1 MRNNV
6 KILIFSLLIHPF
18 VSIGQIIQTF
28 NHNVSTGYI
37 GQGMDVE
44 IDGPLIYQYYL
55 DENNKE
61 IRHGKLTYNGSGT
74 EKFYGSVT
82 AKGSR
87 NVVANY
93 SNGVINGAITIKEQ
107 YQVIY
112 GGRTYSSNLSFSGN
126 FNNGVPEGEWKFVE
140 SGNLNPEFEFRN
152 NFNKDVFGNV
162 YGMNLSSNGVPIEAN
177 RSRSVTVRFKK
188 GRITYAFNKRAN
200 TIELNVSVDDSIR
213 VYGSE
218 KEKEIIQSIL
228 ASNGIFDTLDLIDKG
243 YLFRKKYESIIDDS
257 DLRGYINRVDLYDYY
272 YPRNGETFD
281 SWLWRLY
288 ENKIISCYLEKI
300 DPVSYEEAI
309 KYVEE
314 TNKKIYNYRYDDQ
327 LIMLNKE
334 YAIST
339 YEGEKYVNKEVKDS
353 LVSYLT
359 EKIAERERIAEERRK
374 EQERIAEEM
383 RKEQERIAEEKRKEQ
398 ERIEMAWNTCD
409 SIKNLIKEIRNHC
422 TISKKE
428 YLSYKYGTNP
438 VVALKFQELES
449 GEIVKIMN
457 KDSYPSFLSI
467 EKDYVWWT
475 TRHYSNTYTEGDV
488 SYLKRICDIMKYFKQ
503 NIMEETEVKEIKE
516 TCNKIKIEAGKNYSD
531 VAKAYNKV
539 FNEYD
544 LTPIFKSLGE
554 YDAYVAKLKAVE
566 IEQESC
572 LQFIALRKEIS
583 ENKAKIDSH
592 KKECKNI
599 VSVHDEYLKNA
610 DVSWSQDSTSIEK
623 VKNIIAIQE
632 KFLQAVTNSNASD
645 FEMAV
650 KKLKDKSLGVVLRVI
665 TQ

>member
-1 MRNNV
+1 M
-6 KILIFSLLIHPF
+6 
-18 VSIGQIIQTF
+18 
-28 NHNVSTGYI
+28 
-37 GQGMDVE
+37 
-44 IDGPLIYQYYL
+44 
-55 DENNKE
+55 
-61 IRHGKLTYNGSGT
+61 
-74 EKFYGSVT
+74 
-82 AKGSR
+82 
-87 NVVANY
+87 
-93 SNGVINGAITIKEQ
+93 
-107 YQVIY
+107 IY

-126 FNNGVPEGEWKFVE
+126 FNNGVPDGEWKFVE
-140 SGNLNPEFEFRN
+140 SGNLNPEFEFRD

-188 GRITYAFNKRAN
+188 GRITYALNKRAN

-243 YLFRKKYESIIDDS
+243 YLFRKEYESIIDDS

-314 TNKKIYNYRYDDQ
+314 TKKKIYNYRYDDQ

-353 LVSYLT
+353 LVSYLA

-398 ERIEMAWNTCD
+398 ERVEVARNTCD
-409 SIKNLIKEIRNHC
+409 SINNLIKEIRNHC

-554 YDAYVAKLKAVE
+554 YDAYIEKLKAVE

-632 KFLQAVTNSNASD
+632 KFLQVVTSNNALD
-645 FEMAV
+645 YEMSV
-650 KKLKDKSLGVVLRVI
+650 KRMKDKSLGAVLKVFA
-665 TQ
+665 Q